1 MPALNPPKIY
11 ELVKWLLEDSDNI
24 PENFIQ
30 HKTKLN
36 SLVPY
41 ITEQLWFKPQLI
53 NYLNRH
59 LNDLYNIPD
68 SIEAL
73 FLLKKLFKA
82 QKITKIEL
90 YQSLPSFNRDIVKA
104 IEEKENYDE
113 NNARAKE
120 VMLLQKFHYD
130 EIKSFYIKQKP
141 TKASVKKNSSLSSK
155 KIIEQ
160 AMVFQEE
167 QERASIPKSE
177 ETIFIDPD
185 KLTQEY
191 ITQEELILFDISLL
205 KKTNRVLFIFID
217 KNNHKKY
224 MVKPFVAK
232 IYVSNQDGVINN
244 DYIEELNP
252 DKFSG
257 YIITDIKLYTKLK
270 YILGHSYKR
279 IVNGDI

>member
-1 MPALNPPKIY
+1 MQALNPPKIY
-11 ELVKWLLEDSDNI
+11 ELINWLLSGPDAI

-30 HKTKLN
+30 NKTKLN
-36 SLVPY
+36 SMVPY
-41 ITEQLWFKPQLI
+41 LTEQLWNKPQVAY
-53 NYLNRH
+53 YLNKH

-68 SIEAL
+68 PLDAL
-73 FLLKKLFKA
+73 ILLKKVFKA
-82 QKITKIEL
+82 QKITKEDL
-90 YQSLPSFNRDIVKA
+90 YQRMPEFQPEFIKA
-104 IEEKENYDE
+104 IEEGENYDE
-113 NNARAKE
+113 NNAKARKT
-120 VMLLQKFHYD
+120 MLFKNFSQA
-130 EIKSFYIKQKP
+130 EIKGLYFKPKP
-141 TKASVKKNSSLSSK
+141 TKASVKQASTESTK

-160 AMVFQEE
+160 AIESKMLKEV
-167 QERASIPKSE
+167 ANIPKSKE
-177 ETIFIDPD
+177 SVFIDPD
-185 KLTQEY
+185 KMTQEY
-191 ITQEELILFDISLL
+191 IDQEELILFDISLL

-224 MVKPFVAK
+224 MVKPFIAK

-279 IVNGDI
+279 IINV